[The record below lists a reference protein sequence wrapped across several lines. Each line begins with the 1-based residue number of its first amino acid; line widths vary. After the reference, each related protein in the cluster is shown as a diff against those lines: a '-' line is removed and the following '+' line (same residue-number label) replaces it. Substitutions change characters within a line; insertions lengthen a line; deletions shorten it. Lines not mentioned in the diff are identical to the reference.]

1 MMMRCEQYW
10 REGVLL
16 VEQGRPDPHRDGC
29 LDCRRE
35 HEARQELVRAFLLV
49 GAGEPGDP
57 DWQRH
62 VWRMISRDA
71 SARAPGHRWVWAG
84 GALAAACVLAVVVL
98 SRSGGGTPGA
108 GRPRVETI
116 PSAVAKRS
124 TSASVGDRVRISVLP
139 SQEVRLYRAQKLV
152 LRCSADA
159 APATGCA
166 RDEGGL
172 VAELELELSGEYQ
185 ILIVLEGTA
194 KLEGTFDRD
203 AAALTSA
210 GSTYQVQP
218 YPVR

>member
-1 MMMRCEQYW
+1 MRCEHYW
-10 REGVLL
+10 RDGVLL
-16 VEQGRPDPHRDGC
+16 VEQGHPDPHRDNC

-49 GAGEPGDP
+49 GANDPGEP

-62 VWRMISRDA
+62 VWRRISREA
-71 SARAPGHRWVWAG
+71 STRAPGHGWAWAS
-84 GALAAACVLAVVVL
+84 GALVAASVLAVIVL
-98 SRSGGGTPGA
+98 SRSDGDTPGD

-124 TSASVGDRVRISVLP
+124 TSASVGDRVRVSVLP
-139 SQEVRLYRAQKLV
+139 TQEVRLYRAEKLV
-152 LRCSADA
+152 LRCAADA
-159 APATGCA
+159 APAAGCT

-172 VAELELELSGEYQ
+172 VAELELALPGEYQ

-194 KLEGTFDRD
+194 RLEGTFDRD

-218 YPVR
+218 FPVR